1 MFFST
6 TYPSQ
11 FSRPANGGYRYFF
24 NEQEADNEV
33 FGEGALH
40 AFEYRMHDTRIG
52 RFWSVDP
59 LAGNFPWNST
69 YAFAENRVIEGK
81 ELEGKEVLLIGK
93 QEDASIV
100 LSGSGQAGIAITP
113 NGVYG
118 YGSGSIGLETNI
130 SAATQISITYFPTM
144 PSIKNA
150 EGWGWIGGFTGGELA
165 TITAN
170 MACSDG
176 FYGWNISFGIGGGV
190 LPASGSVYATYTKAI
205 PISDEAARDYK
216 EILTESRQKIV
227 KQINEIDKQVNT
239 VTKTNKQLSSYL
251 VNSKLSYNEKKS
263 INKSIDKNRRKIDKL
278 NKDKTKLNNLLE
290 SIDQGIRTLDS
301 K

>member
-1 MFFST
+1 
-6 TYPSQ
+6 
-11 FSRPANGGYRYFF
+11 
-24 NEQEADNEV
+24 
-33 FGEGALH
+33 
-40 AFEYRMHDTRIG
+40 
-52 RFWSVDP
+52 VDP
-59 LAGNFPWNST
+59 LAGKFPWNSV

-81 ELEGKEVLLIGK
+81 ELEGKEVLLVGK

-100 LSGSGQAGIAITP
+100 LSGSAQVGIAITP

-130 SAATQISITYFPTM
+130 SVATQFSITYFSTM

-170 MACSDG
+170 MAYSDG
-176 FYGWNISFGIGGGV
+176 FFGWNISFGIGASV
-190 LPASGSVYATYTKAI
+190 LPLSGSVYATYTQVT
-205 PISDEAARDYK
+205 PISDKAVQDYK

-227 KQINEIDKQVNT
+227 KQINEIDKRVNT
-239 VTKTNKQLSSYL
+239 LTKTNKKLSSSL
-251 VNSKLSYNEKKS
+251 TNSKLSYYEKKNIS
-263 INKSIDKNRRKIDKL
+263 KSIDKNRKNIDKL
-278 NKDKTKLNNLLE
+278 NKDKTKLNSVLE
-290 SIDQGIRTLDS
+290 LIDQGIRELDS